1 MSVAAQVRQ
10 AVESIDRRAFLRARD
25 LPGSRSA
32 VDSALSRLAA
42 DGELV
47 RVHKGLYYRPP
58 PRGRKRPLPLEV
70 GMAIGGRGAGP
81 AGISAARLFGLT
93 TQVPSVEAVAVPG
106 RAPADR
112 EGVRFVARS
121 FSRREQG
128 LNPYEAGLLEVL
140 RDFEIIS
147 EEPFDRLSAIVQ
159 RAIDHDKIR
168 VDRVRDAVDDEWDLD
183 TRHRWHRLEE
193 HLGLLV
199 TA

>member
-10 AVESIDRRAFLRARD
+10 TVESLDRRAFLRARD

-47 RVHKGLYYRPP
+47 RVQKGLYYRPP
-58 PRGRKRPLPLEV
+58 SRGRRRPLPLE
-70 GMAIGGRGAGP
+70 GGLAIGGRGAGP
-81 AGISAARLFGLT
+81 AGVSAARMFGLT
-93 TQVPSVEAVAVPG
+93 TQVPGVEAVAVPG

-121 FSRREQG
+121 FGRRELD
-128 LNPYEAGLLEVL
+128 LNPYEVGLLEVL
-140 RDFEIIS
+140 RDFESVS
-147 EEPFDRLSAIVQ
+147 EQPFDRLAVVVQ
-159 RAIDHDKIR
+159 QATDDGRIR

-183 TRHRWHRLEE
+183 TRRRWGRLEE
-193 HLGLLV
+193 LLGRLV
-199 TA
+199 AA